1 MRVTGFFLGVLAVG
15 AMLNHSGVATPGVA
29 GSPVW
34 REWSPRVFEQARR
47 EQRLVL
53 LNIVAEWC
61 QLCKKMDLTA
71 YRDPKVTELIGQ
83 RYVAVRADID
93 KEPEIKRR
101 YGNYGVPAVVILD
114 ADGTEIVK
122 RRGYLEPEWLYW
134 MLVAVADNPDPAAH
148 R

>member
-1 MRVTGFFLGVLAVG
+1 MRVAGLFI
-15 AMLNHSGVATPGVA
+15 AMLISTAMLGLSGVALAGEP

-34 REWSPRVFEQARR
+34 REWSPPVFEQARR

-53 LNIVAEWC
+53 LVIVAEWC
-61 QLCKKMDLTA
+61 RLCKKLDLTV
-71 YRDPKVTELIGQ
+71 YRDPRVTELMGR

-93 KEPEIKRR
+93 KEPEVKRR
-101 YGNYGVPAVVILD
+101 YGGYGVPAVVILA

-134 MLVAVADNPDPAAH
+134 MLVAVADNPDPKAH